1 MSAVSTNY
9 GSTAINVEVYDTVNG
24 RSAYGYGVGSQQRS
38 QQRSLRSIGNSYP
51 LDSAKRRKQ
60 NGRLE
65 STTRG
70 EYENKKNFLF
80 RPDRSFSTTVVSHE
94 PKLVPDTNSK
104 GSNESTRMIITK
116 ERDYSVQ
123 IEETQ

>member
-9 GSTAINVEVYDTVNG
+9 GSAAINIEVYDTVNG
-24 RSAYGYGVGSQQRS
+24 RSTPGYGVSG

-51 LDSAKRRKQ
+51 LDSAKRQKQ

-65 STTRG
+65 SATEAEHEG
-70 EYENKKNFLF
+70 KKNSLF
-80 RPDRSFSTTVVSHE
+80 RPDRSFSRTVVSHE
-94 PKLVPDTNSK
+94 PKAAPDTNSK

>member
-9 GSTAINVEVYDTVNG
+9 GSAAINVEVYDTVNG
-24 RSAYGYGVGSQQRS
+24 RSTPGYGASG
-38 QQRSLRSIGNSYP
+38 QQRSLRSIGDSYP
-51 LDSAKRRKQ
+51 LDSSKRRKQ
-60 NGRLE
+60 NERPE
-65 STTRG
+65 SATQG
-70 EYENKKNFLF
+70 EYEGKKNSLF
-80 RPDRSFSTTVVSHE
+80 RPDRSFSRTVVSHE
-94 PKLVPDTNSK
+94 PKGVPDTNSK

>member
-1 MSAVSTNY
+1 MAAVSTNY
-9 GSTAINVEVYDTVNG
+9 GSAAINIEVYDTVNG
-24 RSAYGYGVGSQQRS
+24 RSTHGYGVGSQQP
-38 QQRSLRSIGNSYP
+38 SLRSVGNSYP

-60 NGRLE
+60 NGKLE
-65 STTRG
+65 SATRG
-70 EYENKKNFLF
+70 EYEGNKPSLF
-80 RPDRSFSTTVVSHE
+80 RPDRSFSRTVVWHE
-94 PKLVPDTNSK
+94 PKVVPDTNGK

>member
-24 RSAYGYGVGSQQRS
+24 RSTYGYGVGT

-51 LDSAKRRKQ
+51 LDSAKKRKQ
-60 NGRLE
+60 NGKLE
-65 STTRG
+65 SATQG
-70 EYENKKNFLF
+70 ECEGKKNSLF
-80 RPDRSFSTTVVSHE
+80 RPDRSFSRTVISHE
-94 PKLVPDTNSK
+94 PKGVPDTNSK

-116 ERDYSVQ
+116 ERDYSVK